1 MAVTTGAVVVV
12 LVIAVY
18 FAVTRPCQS
27 GAHRRRHWR
36 HHRYDG
42 IP

>member
-12 LVIAVY
+12 LVIVVY
-18 FAVTRPCQS
+18 LAVTRPCQS
-27 GAHRRRHWR
+27 GVHRRRHWR
-36 HHRYDG
+36 HQRDTG